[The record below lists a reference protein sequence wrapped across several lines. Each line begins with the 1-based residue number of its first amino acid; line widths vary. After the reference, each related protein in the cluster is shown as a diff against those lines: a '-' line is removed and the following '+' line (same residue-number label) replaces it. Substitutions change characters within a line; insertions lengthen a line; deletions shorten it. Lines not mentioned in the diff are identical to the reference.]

1 MSSFYDQILWSNT
14 PSTFC
19 IKYNLIILDN
29 YIDINILTEFCTIEI
44 ILTSFIS
51 DDDQRSHMT
60 RPGGLGSHDGGH
72 HGMDDSSKSG
82 IPIPPSKPK
91 IWSLADTAVCKTP
104 PPPPGSHSGGLSN
117 LSHNPHQQSMHHM
130 GSQNQYGIPHSSAS
144 GFSSFS
150 QFDPSVVRPGAMSA
164 ALRGNMFGMNPMGMA
179 GLGHHGFSGM
189 MGAGSGLPVSSAH
202 PSAGLPSSSA
212 QLPAASPSV
221 SALSGSS
228 ELQTDTPPHTP
239 PTGGNKLGAA
249 AASSSSAASGAS
261 NQFNGSSYNGL
272 QNGYGNSQVSPNSA
286 MSSSDPSSASK
297 LLQFQGLGMSHHLH
311 NSSFKMM

>member
-1 MSSFYDQILWSNT
+1 
-14 PSTFC
+14 
-19 IKYNLIILDN
+19 
-29 YIDINILTEFCTIEI
+29 
-44 ILTSFIS
+44 
-51 DDDQRSHMT
+51 MT
-60 RPGGLGSHDGGH
+60 RPVGLGSHDGGH

-104 PPPPGSHSGGLSN
+104 PPPPGSHSGGLGN
-117 LSHNPHQQSMHHM
+117 IHHNPHQQATHHM
-130 GSQNQYGIPHSSAS
+130 GTQNQYGMPHSSAS

-164 ALRGNMFGMNPMGMA
+164 ALRGNMFGMTPMGMA
-179 GLGHHGFSGM
+179 SLGHHGFSGM
-189 MGAGSGLPVSSAH
+189 MGTASGLGSH
-202 PSAGLPSSSA
+202 PAAGLPSSASSA

-228 ELQTDTPPHTP
+228 ELQNDTPPHTP
-239 PTGGNKLGAA
+239 PTGGGKLGVAG
-249 AASSSSAASGAS
+249 ASSASAASAGS

-272 QNGYGNSQVSPNSA
+272 QNGYGNSQISPNAA

-311 NSSFKMM
+311 HSSFKMM

>member
-1 MSSFYDQILWSNT
+1 
-14 PSTFC
+14 
-19 IKYNLIILDN
+19 
-29 YIDINILTEFCTIEI
+29 
-44 ILTSFIS
+44 
-51 DDDQRSHMT
+51 MT

>member
-1 MSSFYDQILWSNT
+1 MYRAM
-14 PSTFC
+14 
-19 IKYNLIILDN
+19 NLILTHTIFCLMN
-29 YIDINILTEFCTIEI
+29 YIVH
-44 ILTSFIS
+44 IS
-51 DDDQRSHMT
+51 DDDPRSHMT
-60 RPGGLGSHDGGH
+60 RPGELGSHGVGH

-104 PPPPGSHSGGLSN
+104 PPPPGSHSGGLGN
-117 LSHNPHQQSMHHM
+117 LNHNPHQQSTHHM
-130 GSQNQYGIPHSSAS
+130 GAQNQYGMPHSSAS

-150 QFDPSVVRPGAMSA
+150 QFDPSRGAMSA

-189 MGAGSGLPVSSAH
+189 MGASSGLPVSSSH
-202 PSAGLPSSSA
+202 PTSGLPSSASSA

-239 PTGGNKLGAA
+239 PTGGNKLAG
-249 AASSSSAASGAS
+249 ASSASAASGAS

-272 QNGYGNSQVSPNSA
+272 QNGYGNSQVSPNAA
-286 MSSSDPSSASK
+286 MPSSDPSSASK